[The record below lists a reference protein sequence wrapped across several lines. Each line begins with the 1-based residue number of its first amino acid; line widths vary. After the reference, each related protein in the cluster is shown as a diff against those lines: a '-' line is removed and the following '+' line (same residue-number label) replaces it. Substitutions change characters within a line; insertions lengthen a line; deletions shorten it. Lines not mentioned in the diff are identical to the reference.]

1 MKHLEIRWKI
11 DSKYDGMLIREFLQ
25 KEKGISK
32 RALIDI
38 KFYGGDIL
46 LNGSHVTVREVLRPG
61 DCLEVMFPPES
72 RSDGIIGEN
81 IPLHIV
87 YEDEHILVIN
97 KPPFMASIP
106 SREHQSGTLAN
117 ALIYYYDQIGLSST
131 SHIVNRLDRDTSGL
145 MIVAKNS
152 FVHSLFAL
160 EQKKK
165 SIQREYEAIVH
176 GVVRDDFGVINAP
189 IGRKAESI
197 IEREVRN
204 DGQHAVTHYEVKKRF
219 KDLFHERTL
228 VSLKLETGRTH
239 QIRVHMSYIGHPLL
253 GDDLYGGQ
261 RELISRQALHSKTV
275 RFYHPLLER
284 ELAFSVPLPA
294 DMENLVSDVNDG

>member
-1 MKHLEIRWKI
+1 MNNHKIQWKI
-11 DSKYDGMLIREFLQ
+11 DEKFEGMLIREFLL

-32 RALIDI
+32 RALVDV

-46 LNGSHVTVREVLRPG
+46 LNGSHVTVREILRAG
-61 DCLEVMFPPES
+61 DCLEVIFPPEI
-72 RSDGIIGEN
+72 RSDGISGEN

-97 KPPFMASIP
+97 KPPYMASIP

-131 SHIVNRLDRDTSGL
+131 IHIVNRLDRDTSGL

-165 SIQREYEAIVH
+165 SIKREYEAIVH
-176 GVVRDDFGVINAP
+176 GIVREDVGIINAP

-219 KDLFHERTL
+219 SDQTL

-239 QIRVHMSYIGHPLL
+239 QIRVHMSYMGHPLL

-261 RELISRQALHSKTV
+261 RDLISRQALHSKSV
-275 RFYHPLLER
+275 KFYHPFIKR

-294 DMENLVSDVNDG
+294 DMGNIVSGVE